1 MSDCERYGSRD
12 LTYSNW
18 HRTHSI
24 KRFVGIDEAR
34 RLTMIDL
41 DGLEYCNRCRE
52 CVGVIEVARDVGQ
65 AFKASSV
72 TSKLAHRLG
81 VPGLLTFY
89 RISDHQVSDG
99 NGEHLPDID
108 AFRVR
113 IVAPVQSPERE
124 ITPEQYA
131 RWISAMHRR
140 CPCQLSVEAAA

>member
-24 KRFVGIDEAR
+24 
-34 RLTMIDL
+34 
-41 DGLEYCNRCRE
+41 
-52 CVGVIEVARDVGQ
+52 
-65 AFKASSV
+65 
-72 TSKLAHRLG
+72 
-81 VPGLLTFY
+81 Y